1 MLENLEII
9 MNVTNSTDL
18 QYALKMKIN
27 TIYIK
32 EETIGKSFLVLGKIQ
47 SGHLPIS
54 ILERIEANRSC
65 KISVGG
71 GIIVPVTKDLAE
83 IILQQNEMLEENA
96 IEIDI
101 EDVHNIKV
109 NLYYAS

>member
-1 MLENLEII
+1 

-71 GIIVPVTKDLAE
+71 GIIVPVTK
-83 IILQQNEMLEENA
+83 QNEMLEENA

>member
-1 MLENLEII
+1 MLLF
-9 MNVTNSTDL
+9 T
-18 QYALKMKIN
+18 
-27 TIYIK
+27 
-32 EETIGKSFLVLGKIQ
+32 
-47 SGHLPIS
+47 
-54 ILERIEANRSC
+54 
-65 KISVGG
+65 
-71 GIIVPVTKDLAE
+71 PVTKDLAE